1 MEDIRQQIIIAIQ
14 SLFQNVNTSASAIW
28 MRLVDALSTI
38 FNIISNE
45 ILFSEDNI
53 ANTARSLRV
62 TRKDYYLDKAL
73 YFQYGDNLVIL
84 DNDTKETGY
93 NPINENNR
101 IIKQATVS
109 TYEGGIILNVATT
122 DNTGNLTPLSS
133 EQLTAFKDYYENFI
147 PLGFNLFIQSRE
159 PDILTFPEGMTVY
172 YSAGNSLA
180 QVKNDIESMKTTI
193 QQNIVLGA
201 PLFIN
206 DLEKSFQEVSG
217 VEAAYIPDVVSTN
230 GSLTYN
236 AENGRI
242 KLVSGYFNFAEDL
255 NISYVP
261 V

>member
-1 MEDIRQQIIIAIQ
+1 
-14 SLFQNVNTSASAIW
+14 
-28 MRLVDALSTI
+28 
-38 FNIISNE
+38 
-45 ILFSEDNI
+45 
-53 ANTARSLRV
+53 
-62 TRKDYYLDKAL
+62 
-73 YFQYGDNLVIL
+73 
-84 DNDTKETGY
+84 
-93 NPINENNR
+93 
-101 IIKQATVS
+101 
-109 TYEGGIILNVATT
+109 
-122 DNTGNLTPLSS
+122 
-133 EQLTAFKDYYENFI
+133 
-147 PLGFNLFIQSRE
+147 
-159 PDILTFPEGMTVY
+159 MTVY

-206 DLEKSFQEVSG
+206 DLEKSFQG

>member
-1 MEDIRQQIIIAIQ
+1 
-14 SLFQNVNTSASAIW
+14 
-28 MRLVDALSTI
+28 
-38 FNIISNE
+38 
-45 ILFSEDNI
+45 
-53 ANTARSLRV
+53 
-62 TRKDYYLDKAL
+62 
-73 YFQYGDNLVIL
+73 
-84 DNDTKETGY
+84 
-93 NPINENNR
+93 
-101 IIKQATVS
+101 
-109 TYEGGIILNVATT
+109 
-122 DNTGNLTPLSS
+122 
-133 EQLTAFKDYYENFI
+133 
-147 PLGFNLFIQSRE
+147 
-159 PDILTFPEGMTVY
+159 MTVY

-236 AENGRI
+236 AENGMI